1 MARAIHTRAF
11 AALAF
16 AAVALSADTAE
27 TDDTPAYEPP
37 KTLEGAHFFEPF
49 LSKYGAFEPS
59 KDPAFE
65 GEWAHETHKHD
76 GLVGDMG
83 LVVSSPAKKH
93 AVSTLF
99 AAPFDPKASGGLVV
113 QYELQLKNR
122 LQCGGAYIK
131 LLSASEELSQDGF
144 KAETPYTIMFGPDN
158 CGTTNK
164 VHFILRHRNPLSG
177 EWEEKHLVGPPSP
190 EVGDGAT
197 HLYTAIVGTD
207 NTVKLLVDNKQV
219 KTASLLSKTDF
230 KPAVNPE
237 KVIDDAADSKP
248 EEWVDEPKMDDPEAK
263 KPDDWDEDAPPRIV
277 DPAEEKPAAWLDD
290 APLKVPDPKATPPGD
305 WDVDEDGEWEAPMVD
320 NPDCS
325 GAGKGCGEWQ
335 AKQIA
340 NPDYKGKWHA
350 AKVDNP
356 AYLGVWKP
364 RQVDNPHYFEDET
377 PYAMAPIGGIG
388 IELWT
393 MQNGILFDN
402 IVLTGSPEVAA
413 SIAASAFEPRAAA
426 ERASKQEA
434 AQKDGG
440 VMAKAK
446 LYVGKA
452 FNWCLENAMLVGA
465 TLCLGVLPLLLFCC
479 IGGTKKAPAA
489 AAAGPSSSSSA
500 GGEKKAAA
508 SSEPGPSSASAADAA
523 EDTPEK
529 AAGKKAGGGKK
540 RTPKTE

>member
-1 MARAIHTRAF
+1 MARVF
-11 AALAF
+11 LVLGF
-16 AAVALSADTAE
+16 LALSADATE

-49 LSKYGAFEPS
+49 LSQYGAFEPS

-65 GEWAHETHKHD
+65 GEWGHETHKHD

-131 LLSASEELSQDGF
+131 LLSASKELSQDGF

-207 NTVKLLVDNKQV
+207 NSVKLLVDNKQV

-237 KVIDDAADSKP
+237 KIIDDPADSKP
-248 EEWVDEPKMDDPEAK
+248 EEWVDEPKMDDPESK
-263 KPDDWDEDAPPRIV
+263 KPDDWDEDAPPRIA

-290 APLKVPDPKATPPGD
+290 APLKVHDPKATPPDD

-325 GAGKGCGEWQ
+325 GAGKGCGEWK

-340 NPDYKGKWHA
+340 NPEYKGKWHA
-350 AKVDNP
+350 PKVDNP
-356 AYLGVWKP
+356 AYLGLWKP
-364 RQVDNPHYFEDET
+364 RQVDNPHFFEDDA
-377 PYAMAPIGGIG
+377 PWAMAPIGGIG

-393 MQNGILFDN
+393 MQSGILFDN

-426 ERASKQEA
+426 EKASKKEA

-440 VMAKAK
+440 VMAKVKFYA
-446 LYVGKA
+446 GTA
-452 FNWCLENAMLVGA
+452 FDWCLENAMLVGA

-479 IGGTKKAPAA
+479 IGGKKKAPAA
-489 AAAGPSSSSSA
+489 AAEPSPSSSA

-523 EDTPEK
+523 DDTPEK

>member
-1 MARAIHTRAF
+1 M
-11 AALAF
+11 
-16 AAVALSADTAE
+16 
-27 TDDTPAYEPP
+27 
-37 KTLEGAHFFEPF
+37 
-49 LSKYGAFEPS
+49 
-59 KDPAFE
+59 
-65 GEWAHETHKHD
+65 
-76 GLVGDMG
+76 
-83 LVVSSPAKKH
+83 
-93 AVSTLF
+93 
-99 AAPFDPKASGGLVV
+99 
-113 QYELQLKNR
+113 
-122 LQCGGAYIK
+122 
-131 LLSASEELSQDGF
+131 
-144 KAETPYTIMFGPDN
+144 
-158 CGTTNK
+158 
-164 VHFILRHRNPLSG
+164 
-177 EWEEKHLVGPPSP
+177 
-190 EVGDGAT
+190 T
-197 HLYTAIVGTD
+197 HLYTAIVGSD
-207 NTVKLLVDNKQV
+207 NSVKLLVDNKQV
-219 KTASLLSKTDF
+219 KTASLLSKNDF
-230 KPAVNPE
+230 KPAINPE
-237 KVIDDAADSKP
+237 KIIDDPADSKP
-248 EEWVDEPKMDDPEAK
+248 EDWVDEAKMDDPAAK
-263 KPDDWDEDAPPRIV
+263 KPEDWDEDAPPRIV
-277 DPAEEKPAAWLDD
+277 DPAAEKPALWLDD
-290 APLKVPDPKATPPGD
+290 APHKVPDPKATPPGD

-500 GGEKKAAA
+500 GGE
-508 SSEPGPSSASAADAA
+508 PGPSSASAADAA